1 LKSFR
6 ITRKDNFLPLNSI
19 STTPVLSKLYM
30 TVKKKKETYGMT
42 RHEFYHVIIPYVIV
56 EQLGLQK
63 GMFLFGIISTK
74 TNTIRLHKTQHR
86 EATRIKIRQFL
97 TKTYKNQ
104 RYLSTK
110 VTMPIKFIK
119 ELKLKKGGNLDI
131 NYTTHSISIK
141 KQDTNSS

>member
-1 LKSFR
+1 
-6 ITRKDNFLPLNSI
+6 
-19 STTPVLSKLYM
+19 M

-42 RHEFYHVIIPYVIV
+42 RHEFYHVIIPYTIV

-86 EATRIKIRQFL
+86 ETTRIKVRQFL

-110 VTMPIKFIK
+110 VTIPIKFIK
-119 ELKLKKGGNLDI
+119 ELQLKKGDNLNVD
-131 NYTTHSISIK
+131 YTSRSISIK